1 MSDESKRGAKKWR
14 RSGERKKK
22 DKMEKGRNW
31 GGNRWKITGGGG
43 AGERNRVERS
53 GKVNGTK

>member
-1 MSDESKRGAKKWR
+1 MNQKGEQKKWR

-31 GGNRWKITGGGG
+31 GENSWRNYRSGG
-43 AGERNRVERS
+43 AGEEKGQKDQ
-53 GKVNGTK
+53 GKVKGTK